1 MELTHVL
8 LLSGSVLVVGQC
20 LYTRIIQAWLLMIV
34 QEVKSAAMDYL
45 NLLWRSCRRQKGP
58 IPLFSWT
65 GCNIPIPTIC
75 THSYS
80 FYPLETSSLVCIPF
94 VVMMSRSDRYLA
106 YYNEARILD
115 AVTFNTITT
124 LPNLPAAVNNFLGGR
139 TYPLAGAAV
148 LLPQYAPY
156 TDPVTVTICGGSTP
170 GAGIALDNCVSIS
183 PEAPNATWTLE
194 RMPSKRVMAC
204 MVALPDGTFLI
215 VNGARQ
221 GYAGF
226 GLASD
231 PNLGALLYD
240 PALPVGRRMSVL
252 NDTIVA
258 RLYHSEATLLPD
270 GRVLVRCVEPRC
282 PRMLIFDFFDEVDP
296 IQRRTIPMEQR
307 STRKSSASRSTSRRT
322 STRDSSNPNSRS
334 RTRTGRTARVISSPS
349 RSTRARRRA

>member
-1 MELTHVL
+1 L
-8 LLSGSVLVVGQC
+8 
-20 LYTRIIQAWLLMIV
+20 
-34 QEVKSAAMDYL
+34 
-45 NLLWRSCRRQKGP
+45 
-58 IPLFSWT
+58 
-65 GCNIPIPTIC
+65 
-75 THSYS
+75 
-80 FYPLETSSLVCIPF
+80 LVCIPF
-94 VVMMSRSDRYLA
+94 FLVMMSRSDRYLA

-115 AVTFNTITT
+115 AVTFNTVTT

-156 TDPVTVTICGGSTP
+156 TDPVTVTVCGGSTP

-194 RMPSKRVMAC
+194 RMPSKRVMPC

-240 PALPVGRRMSVL
+240 PALPVGRRMSTL
-252 NDTIVA
+252 NDTIVS

-270 GRVLVRCVEPRC
+270 GRVLVRCVERRWPTHRQN
-282 PRMLIFDFFDEVDP
+282 RLIFDVFAFFLFDEVDP
-296 IQRRTIPMEQR
+296 IQRRTTQMAPR
-307 STRKSSASRSTSRRT
+307 STRKSSASRSTSCRT
-322 STRDSSNPNSRS
+322 STRDSSNPNS
-334 RTRTGRTARVISSPS
+334 
-349 RSTRARRRA
+349 